1 MTGEVTGPMR
11 AVVHDH
17 HGDPRQVLRLAQ
29 LPPVGAPGPGEVS
42 IRVTVRPAHPGDL
55 LGITGGGGPAG
66 SAGKPRIPGFDGAG
80 VVVAVGRDV
89 VDLQP
94 GQRVA
99 FFPVP
104 GAWAEHV
111 IASASAVV
119 PVPDEID
126 DSTAALMLVNPLT
139 MQMLLRALDE
149 AWAGTPRPFVQTA
162 AGSSVGR
169 LIAAAAER
177 HDFPLV
183 NLVRSAAGAGAL
195 TERFPSLTTISTSEP
210 DWPARMRDALGEPA
224 SVVLDAVGG
233 ALATN
238 LLAGLADGGS
248 LISYGRLSGSS
259 VSLGATDVVGREL
272 RTRGVSIGR
281 WGRLDAELRR
291 EDVAFALATA
301 QARPDLFGV
310 AASYDLAD
318 FANAV
323 DEVGRPGKVG
333 TVLLTSPTEQPA

>member
-1 MTGEVTGPMR
+1 MR

-17 HGDPRQVLRLAQ
+17 YGDPSQVLRLAE

-55 LGITGGGGPAG
+55 LGITGGDGPAG
-66 SAGKPRIPGFDGAG
+66 SEGKRRIPGFDGAG
-80 VVVAVGRDV
+80 VVTAVGRDV
-89 VDLQP
+89 ADLQP

-99 FFPVP
+99 FFPVS

-111 IASASAVV
+111 VAAASAVV
-119 PVPDEID
+119 AVPDEID
-126 DSTAALMLVNPLT
+126 EPTAALMLVNPVT
-139 MQMLLRALDE
+139 MRMLLRALDE

-169 LIAAAAER
+169 LVAAAAER

-183 NLVRSAAGAGAL
+183 NLVRSTAGAAAL

-210 DWPARMRDALGEPA
+210 DWSARMRDALGGPA

-233 ALATN
+233 TLATD

-248 LISYGRLSGSS
+248 LISYGGLSGSP

-272 RTRGVSIGR
+272 RIRGVSIGR
-281 WGRLDAELRR
+281 WSRLDAEQRG

-301 QARPDLFGV
+301 QARPDLFEV

-318 FANAV
+318 FATAV
-323 DEVGRPGKVG
+323 GEVGRPGKVG
-333 TVLLTSPTEQPA
+333 AVLLTSPTEQSA